1 MATFEAT
8 TDAMTFANMESTA
21 KTVYVVPRTLSFDM
35 ITSGDR
41 IEFDNLGSI
50 SIGAIRRYPS
60 LQELLEFE
68 GFDNVVPGAETI
80 EQAMEHLRKAAV
92 WNAKAEDERG
102 VMALRVRSVK
112 RKT

>member
-8 TDAMTFANMESTA
+8 TDAMTFANMESSV
-21 KTVYVVPRTLSFDM
+21 KTVYVLPRTLGFDM

-50 SIGAIRRYPS
+50 SIGAIRRYSS

-68 GFDNVVPGAETI
+68 GFINVVPSAEDI
-80 EQAMEHLRKAAV
+80 DQAMDVVRKTAD
-92 WNAKAEDERG
+92 WSAKAEDERG

-112 RKT
+112 RKS